1 MRSGNSGHPRPS
13 TDRVKMMLRSCIA
26 SRSSGQAEYVLGMY
40 ALILVMVLAL
50 ASLNIMQYK
59 ADSDIAE
66 DALAASCLAALD
78 IDPYRYGTDHRLVI
92 NDPLSARGI
101 FEEALRKNLNLNA
114 FYEPVT
120 AGDYFISG
128 RITVDD
134 FRIYLTEGDRVRE
147 FRVGEYGVTESTGI
161 YGEMR
166 TPSGSVVRSAG
177 AYARISF
184 DTSGMFGIKVR
195 ACKEAYA
202 EMLSDPDRLSHD

>member
-101 FEEALRKNLNLNA
+101 FEEALRKNMNLNA

-120 AGDYFISG
+120 AGIWG
-128 RITVDD
+128 
-134 FRIYLTEGDRVRE
+134 
-147 FRVGEYGVTESTGI
+147 
-161 YGEMR
+161 YGEHR
-166 TPSGSVVRSAG
+166 HIRRDEDTFRKRGKICRSLCQDFVR
-177 AYARISF
+177 YIRN
-184 DTSGMFGIKVR
+184 VR
-195 ACKEAYA
+195 Y
-202 EMLSDPDRLSHD
+202 